1 MPDIIFKLTELQ
13 EVFFFFKAY
22 YFTESCIWIILYCE
36 FFFNWIN
43 PVS

>member
-13 EVFFFFKAY
+13 EVFFFLKH
-22 YFTESCIWIILYCE
+22 TILLKVAFELFYTVS